1 MSLSVS
7 VYISSCLS
15 LYVFLY
21 LSISVSVIVRVCEYV
36 CVSVCL
42 IELDSERVT
51 MDPSVDGSISEDI
64 EYSSSSGDESS
75 LEQPTF
81 IFWLIFTIP
90 SLTVRH

>member
-1 MSLSVS
+1 MHG
-7 VYISSCLS
+7 
-15 LYVFLY
+15 F
-21 LSISVSVIVRVCEYV
+21 EHV

-90 SLTVRH
+90 SLTVRHYDFSHLRIEHGRLLYYTVKISQLQII